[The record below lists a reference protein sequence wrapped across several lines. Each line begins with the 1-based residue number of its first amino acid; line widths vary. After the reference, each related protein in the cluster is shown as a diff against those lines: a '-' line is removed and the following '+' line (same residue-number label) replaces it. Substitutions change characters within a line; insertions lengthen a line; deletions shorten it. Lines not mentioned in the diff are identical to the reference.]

1 MNMETI
7 KKLFA
12 DNTWLFVVGII
23 GLMFQSTI
31 QKTVAALFIFLGNDY
46 HEDDIILLNGK
57 PARIVR
63 VGLWKSTFFLYNIK
77 NGIVTG
83 GTKLVIQNER
93 LSSMN
98 LEKPLQ
104 KIDIENI
111 SDK

>member
-1 MNMETI
+1 METI

-12 DNTWLFVVGII
+12 DNTWLFIVGIV

-31 QKTVAALFIFLGNDY
+31 QKIVAALFVFIGNDY
-46 HEDDIILLNGK
+46 NEDDIILLNGK

-63 VGLWKSTFFLYNIK
+63 VGLWKSTFFLYTIK
-77 NGIVTG
+77 NGVVTG

-104 KIDIENI
+104 KIDIESIN
-111 SDK
+111 DK